1 MHLFSRER
9 CCSFSGHR
17 PEKLRA
23 DEGKVRALLGAA
35 IDKAMADGYDT
46 FISGMA
52 RGVDQWAAE
61 LVLARRDAGQPVR
74 LIAALPCPVKE
85 RGNGKARG
93 THLAE
98 LINRADAVEVI
109 SPCYHRGCFHKRNAW
124 MIDHASR
131 LIAVYGGCAGGTGD
145 TIARAERAGLEIVEI
160 SL

>member
-1 MHLFSRER
+1 MHGFSRER
-9 CCSFSGHR
+9 CCCFTGHR
-17 PEKLRA
+17 PEKLSA
-23 DEGKVRALLGAA
+23 DEETVRALLSEA
-35 IDKAMADGYDT
+35 IDKAMADGYDA

-93 THLAE
+93 MCQMSL
-98 LINRADAVEVI
+98 LDQADAVEVI

-131 LIAVYGGCAGGTGD
+131 LIAVYGGYAGGTGD
-145 TIARAERAGLEIVEI
+145 TIARAEQAGLEIVEI